1 MNMKYISHVLL
12 AGVLFSIC
20 GTTLAKDAPPESV
33 SPEAALL
40 RLKAGNARF
49 VTEAVSQGRP
59 NAARREATA
68 HGQHP
73 FAIIVACADSRTSPE
88 LIFDQNIGDI
98 FVVRSAGNVIDDH
111 ALGGIEF
118 AVKTFGTRLVVVLG
132 HQSCGAVK
140 AALPGDTARSG
151 HIGSILRDIQPAVKQ
166 AKHQD
171 GDLLTN
177 AIKNNARLVA
187 AKIGKDA
194 ELGDH
199 KSEVRIVSGYYELD
213 NGHVEWLETPGG
225 IA

>member
-1 MNMKYISHVLL
+1 MNTKRIRRVLL
-12 AGVLFSIC
+12 ASILLSLC
-20 GTTLAKDAPPESV
+20 GAAYAKDAPTVSV

-40 RLKAGNARF
+40 RLKTGNARF

-68 HGQHP
+68 KAQHP
-73 FAIIVACADSRTSPE
+73 FAIIVTCADSRTAPE
-88 LIFDQNIGDI
+88 LVFDQNIGDI

-118 AVKTFGTRLVVVLG
+118 AVKTFGTRLIVVLG

-140 AALPGDTARSG
+140 AALTGDTAPG
-151 HIGSILRDIQPAVKQ
+151 HIGSILRDIQPAVTE
-166 AKHQD
+166 AKSQE

-177 AIKNNARLVA
+177 AIKDNARLIA
-187 AKIGKDA
+187 AKIGKEA
-194 ELGDH
+194 ELGDQ

-213 NGHVEWLETPGG
+213 TGHVEWLESPSNK
-225 IA
+225 